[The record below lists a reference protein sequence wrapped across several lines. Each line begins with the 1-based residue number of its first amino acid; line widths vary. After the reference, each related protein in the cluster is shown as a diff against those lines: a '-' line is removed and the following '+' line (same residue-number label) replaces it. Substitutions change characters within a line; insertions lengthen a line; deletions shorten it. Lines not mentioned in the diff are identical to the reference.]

1 MPIKN
6 MMIGAP
12 IEYGYLGI
20 KRRMELIL
28 KHVNFKG
35 KSLLDVGCGNGAQTF
50 EFLKLVQNCVAIDI
64 EKDRLSTY
72 KYNLDRKF
80 RGQRCEV
87 LR

>member
-6 MMIGAP
+6 MMIRAP

-20 KRRMELIL
+20 KRRMDLIL
-28 KHVNFKG
+28 KHIDFKD

-50 EFLKLVQNCVAIDI
+50 EFLNLVQNCVAIDI
-64 EKDRLSTY
+64 EKDRLGTF
-72 KYNLDRKF
+72 KHHIEMEI
-80 RGQRCEV
+80 RGLGCEV